1 MVFFQAWAVL
11 VESNRQIVSTESVI
25 HQQKKPALPQ
35 PRSTRKKVTY
45 TKYYWDRIP
54 KDLMNEDLVFEEVR
68 TKEKN
73 KEINEPLS
81 AFVDAHELEFN
92 GEYVGTLYETKDD
105 VIVLIKYTYTDYIDL
120 EQYETPTHDKKS

>member
-1 MVFFQAWAVL
+1 
-11 VESNRQIVSTESVI
+11 
-25 HQQKKPALPQ
+25 
-35 PRSTRKKVTY
+35 
-45 TKYYWDRIP
+45 
-54 KDLMNEDLVFEEVR
+54 MNEDLVFEEVR